1 MSRPANAANTV
12 SIRLLGNEYQIAC
25 PPDEEQALRA
35 SAEQLDKQMRDIREK
50 SQIIGLER
58 VAVMAALNLSH
69 ELMQLKES
77 KEAKDTGSH
86 EAMQRMNGK
95 LDSALNSLKQL
106 KI

>member
-1 MSRPANAANTV
+1 MSRPANHTV
-12 SIRLLGNEYQIAC
+12 AIHLLGNEYQIAC

-35 SAEQLDKQMRDIREK
+35 SAEQLDKQMREIRDK

-69 ELMQLKES
+69 ELLQVKES
-77 KEAKDTGSH
+77 KQAAESGSS
-86 EAMQRMNGK
+86 EVLQRMNGK